1 MEHRELTWHSVVL
14 RSLGLILFAWAAAG
28 LVLWIVEVARQ
39 GYVGHRHFHL
49 LLWSGA
55 AVYRSLAIKFLA
67 VGLLLTLIFL
77 AIRALPLRRRAPVLL
92 LIIIAAALAALLWF
106 GYRLNRY
113 TLIAFWKEVRN
124 TRSMPPAPMTLRAL
138 GGNFLLL
145 VAVAFHAWILVR
157 SGRFLVGLEK
167 VGTRPH
173 RSRLTFLL
181 LILIAPAAAFAL
193 SFFVRPAPLEKTN
206 LLVIALDTTRQDH
219 IAAAG
224 YPKATTPVI
233 DRLVREGSFFSHTIS
248 QAPWTLS
255 SFSSL
260 LTGLY
265 PSTHG
270 AYIGS
275 EIRMLSRDHVPCL
288 PKRISTLAEMLK
300 ERGYATACEATN
312 TYLRF
317 GLEQG
322 YDHWRV
328 KLCPAEEAADRMLAW
343 LEENGDRPFF
353 AFLHF
358 NDAHIPNRP
367 PDPFDRLFPTSTGR
381 PHRNEEI
388 WEWKYTDGKSEG
400 NAELA
405 EFREHKIA
413 VYDGCIRYMDSQIGR
428 VIAWLDEKD
437 LARKTVVAVISD
449 HGEEFW
455 EHASLQA
462 ENYRD
467 PRGLYGVGHGH
478 TLFEEQLRLLLVLR
492 GPDLP
497 EGRVISDR
505 VRAIDFVPTLLDLV
519 RVGKPAGLEG
529 KSLLPMIG
537 GGERGDRPALA
548 EAVVFGSDRKAIVRD
563 GFKYIDSPDEPDMLF
578 NLAVDP
584 EEQVNLIDVEPE
596 RVAAMRAES
605 DAWRRLHEGKGPEA
619 AGTIDEATLE
629 ELKSLGYIQD

>member
-1 MEHRELTWHSVVL
+1 M
-14 RSLGLILFAWAAAG
+14 LFAWAVAG
-28 LVLWIVEVARQ
+28 LALWIVEAARQ
-39 GYVGHRHFHL
+39 AYVGHGHFHL
-49 LLWSGA
+49 LFWSGA
-55 AVYRSLAIKFLA
+55 DVYRSLALKFLIIGLVLGA
-67 VGLLLTLIFL
+67 VFL
-77 AIRALPLRRRAPVLL
+77 AIGALPLRRRRGALF
-92 LIIIAAALAALLWF
+92 LIIAVAAFAAILWF
-106 GYRLNRY
+106 GFRLNRY

-124 TRSMPPAPMTLRAL
+124 TGSVPPLPMTLRAL
-138 GGNFLLL
+138 GMNLLLL
-145 VAVAFHAWILVR
+145 VGVSFHAWILAR
-157 SGRFLVGLEK
+157 SGRFLVGLEE
-167 VGTRPH
+167 VGARSH
-173 RSRLTFLL
+173 RSRLPYLF
-181 LILIAPAAAFAL
+181 LILIAPAAAFTLA
-193 SFFVRPAPLEKTN
+193 FFVRPSPPEKTN
-206 LLVIALDTTRQDH
+206 LLIIALDTTRQDH

-224 YPKATTPVI
+224 YPRATTPVI
-233 DRLVREGSFFSHTIS
+233 DRLAREGSFFSHTVS

-275 EIRMLSRDHVPCL
+275 EIRMLNRDHVPHL
-288 PKRISTLAEMLK
+288 PKRIPTLAEILK
-300 ERGYATACEATN
+300 ENGYATACEATN

-328 KLCPAEEAADRMLAW
+328 ELRPAKEAADRMLAW
-343 LEENGDRPFF
+343 LGENKDRPFF

-400 NAELA
+400 SAELA
-405 EFREHKIA
+405 DFREHKIA
-413 VYDGCIRYMDSQIGR
+413 VYDGCIRYMDFQIGR

-437 LARKTVVAVISD
+437 LASKTVVAVITD

-455 EHASLQA
+455 EHAALQA

-497 EGRVISDR
+497 GGLVISDR

-519 RVGKPAGLEG
+519 RIGKPAGIEG
-529 KSLLPMIG
+529 ESLLPMIG

-563 GFKYIDSPDEPDMLF
+563 GFKFIDSPDEPDMLF

-584 EEQVNLIDVEPE
+584 EEQTNLVDVEPE
-596 RVAAMRAES
+596 RAAAMRAEI
-605 DAWRRLHEGKGPEA
+605 DAWRLLHEGKGPEV

-629 ELKSLGYIQD
+629 ELKALGYIQE